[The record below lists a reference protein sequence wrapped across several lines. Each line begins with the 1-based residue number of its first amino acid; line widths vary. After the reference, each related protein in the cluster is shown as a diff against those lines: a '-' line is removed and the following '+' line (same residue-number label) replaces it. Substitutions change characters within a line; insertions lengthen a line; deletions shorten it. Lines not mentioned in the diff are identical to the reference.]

1 MNSVKEHNEVD
12 ELKNAVKMALQR
24 KGLLTKMKSNLRAEI
39 FNCIEDK
46 TVNKPEVTSEIQL
59 SFDLIKEFLQVFQFD
74 NSLAVFNEE
83 STGQSNTDNHLNSD
97 HNNSMKVD
105 RNMLAT
111 QLGITIDEK
120 DKNIPLLI
128 LLTSHYQGRNNPL

>member
-1 MNSVKEHNEVD
+1 MNSVKENSEVD
-12 ELKNAVKMALQR
+12 ELRNAVKLALQR

-46 TVNKPEVTSEIQL
+46 TISKPEVTPEIQL
-59 SFDLIKEFLQVFQFD
+59 SLDLIKEFLQSFQFD

-83 STGQSNTDNHLNSD
+83 TTGQSVDNQ
-97 HNNSMKVD
+97 NNSGKID
-105 RNMLAT
+105 RNILAS
-111 QLGITIDEK
+111 QLGITVDEK

-128 LLTSHYQGRNNPL
+128 LLTSHYQARSNPL